1 MTCQEH
7 DRLQTEFAGATLAVG
22 RHAESLLGKAKTIED
37 ECETVRLEGIMLKKS
52 RALAVHD
59 AAHLC
64 KSLR

>member
-37 ECETVRLEGIMLKKS
+37 EREADRLEEIRRKKS
-52 RALAVHD
+52 RAVAAHDAVH
-59 AAHLC
+59 LC
-64 KSLR
+64 QSLR